1 MPVCKTAPYPSS
13 NVVTPYTRF
22 SETGPT
28 GIHPR
33 SLEHWRKSMRGRE
46 RHGHAVWL
54 RHVEEH
60 LTTRWAYQCRKHRFG
75 RVHCFTLMI

>member
-1 MPVCKTAPYPSS
+1 MPVCKRAPYPSS

-22 SETGPT
+22 SETGRIGPEYIRAVSNT
-28 GIHPR
+28 
-33 SLEHWRKSMRGRE
+33 GRE

-60 LTTRWAYQCRKHRFG
+60 LTTRWAYQCRKHPFG
-75 RVHCFTLMI
+75 RVHCFTLTLI